1 MSATKTEWHHV
12 PRPIRYW
19 PEMRFNRLSQ
29 LERLLSERREREI
42 ENNNT
47 AGAMRALRWEER
59 VRAELMVSA
68 PFDVTGYSDFP

>member
-1 MSATKTEWHHV
+1 
-12 PRPIRYW
+12 
-19 PEMRFNRLSQ
+19 MRFNRLSQ